1 MHCIE
6 KNVEKKEEENVETKI
21 IIIQNRI
28 TKNEHEIQI
37 YTIC

>member
-28 TKNEHEIQI
+28 KNKKK
-37 YTIC
+37 